1 MEVNGETGLSMK
13 MLYTYGMK
21 NGMIGVPSNSTL
33 ITGKVRHYVRNVDV
47 HQVIWSIIAIR
58 ALIVGQIHEYSYIRI
73 TPFSVTDLGVKKI
86 KLGTLCSSTGLE
98 EIKSENECKAAA
110 EKLDLVWEV
119 SYNGPN
125 EFPACFHAEDGKNK
139 VYFNTSP
146 NPSRSTNLLRKKE
159 AAAICRGP
167 TNKGR

>member
-1 MEVNGETGLSMK
+1 M
-13 MLYTYGMK
+13 
-21 NGMIGVPSNSTL
+21 
-33 ITGKVRHYVRNVDV
+33 
-47 HQVIWSIIAIR
+47 
-58 ALIVGQIHEYSYIRI
+58 
-73 TPFSVTDLGVKKI
+73 TDLGVKKI

-146 NPSRSTNLLRKKE
+146 NPSRSTE
-159 AAAICRGP
+159 AKTEAKTEAAICQGP